1 MFEWRLIIGS
11 KQKKT
16 NAWTVYAILKSLL
29 SPLHKTHRSWMDVWM
44 GDSSLDLYECI
55 IYNEIIK
62 WDPLLNP
69 WVHYINSMWNPRV
82 SWVWEFNSISFIV
95 GLIKWRNE
103 KGKKK
108 KKPLLWASRRT
119 PTKRWCTPTWRWPTH
134 LCPIRNVAKQIKCV
148 NWNIGITIRKW
159 TIKQLFN

>member
-11 KQKKT
+11 KQRKT

-29 SPLHKTHRSWMDVWM
+29 SPLHKTQRSWMDIWM

-108 KKPLLWASRRT
+108 KKNHFYGQVGVHLLKGGVHPLEGGLRT
-119 PTKRWCTPTWRWPTH
+119 F
-134 LCPIRNVAKQIKCV
+134 VQ
-148 NWNIGITIRKW
+148 
-159 TIKQLFN
+159 